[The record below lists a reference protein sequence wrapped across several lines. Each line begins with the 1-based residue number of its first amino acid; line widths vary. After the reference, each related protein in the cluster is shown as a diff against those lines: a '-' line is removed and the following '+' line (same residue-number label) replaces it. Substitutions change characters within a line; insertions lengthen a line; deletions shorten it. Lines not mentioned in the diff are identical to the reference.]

1 MKVAKP
7 KQGTVISQKKRVPN
21 LLKEIGMTGCK
32 PTNTPKDPNHK
43 LGSDLD
49 GSLVDKG
56 IS

>member
-1 MKVAKP
+1 MKVARP
-7 KQGTVISQKKRVPN
+7 KQGTVISQKKQVPN